1 MPKLAHSLKGHDLG
15 HLRIVAEL
23 WGIEL
28 EEVETNQAVHSLQSA
43 LSDRELVIEV
53 IETLPSEAQAALE
66 ELLQHEGQLPWPLF
80 TRRYGEIREM
90 GAGRRDRERPYLSPS
105 SPTEVLWYRALIAR
119 DFLDSSSGPQEYAYI
134 PDELFAVLPRSL
146 RKTPSSLGRAS
157 TPTERVYPIPAN
169 DHLLDHACTLL
180 SALRLGLNQNASE
193 FKSMAWKTP
202 HSYALTPKDLSAL
215 LVEAEIINPEENYPV
230 PDNTRHFLE
239 LDRGKALAYL
249 TRTWMH
255 STLFNEL
262 RQLPG
267 LQIEGEWHNDPLRTR
282 YTILEFLSFVPRSTW
297 WSLPAFIADIK
308 ESQPDFQRPAGDY
321 DSWYLRDAVTGN
333 FLRGF
338 EYWDEIDGNLIR
350 YIITGPLHW
359 LGIIDLAAPGREAPP
374 SAFKFSNWADDLLN
388 GAPPQELAT
397 EDDSLLISSDARLRV
412 PRLVAR
418 TARYQVARFCNW
430 EGEKDGV
437 YAYRI
442 TPASLERARKQG
454 LQVSHLIKL
463 LNRYAL
469 AVPPSLV
476 TALERWEEHGSEAR
490 LEDVIILRVRSPKML
505 KSLQKSRAARFLG
518 DPIGPTVITVK
529 PGAQDKVLSIL
540 SELGYL
546 GEGITD
552 ENW

>member
-1 MPKLAHSLKGHDLG
+1 M
-15 HLRIVAEL
+15 
-23 WGIEL
+23 
-28 EEVETNQAVHSLQSA
+28 
-43 LSDRELVIEV
+43 
-53 IETLPSEAQAALE
+53 
-66 ELLQHEGQLPWPLF
+66 
-80 TRRYGEIREM
+80 
-90 GAGRRDRERPYLSPS
+90 
-105 SPTEVLWYRALIAR
+105 
-119 DFLDSSSGPQEYAYI
+119 
-134 PDELFAVLPRSL
+134 
-146 RKTPSSLGRAS
+146 
-157 TPTERVYPIPAN
+157 
-169 DHLLDHACTLL
+169 
-180 SALRLGLNQNASE
+180 
-193 FKSMAWKTP
+193 
-202 HSYALTPKDLSAL
+202 
-215 LVEAEIINPEENYPV
+215 
-230 PDNTRHFLE
+230 
-239 LDRGKALAYL
+239 
-249 TRTWMH
+249 
-255 STLFNEL
+255 
-262 RQLPG
+262 
-267 LQIEGEWHNDPLRTR
+267 
-282 YTILEFLSFVPRSTW
+282 
-297 WSLPAFIADIK
+297 
-308 ESQPDFQRPAGDY
+308 
-321 DSWYLRDAVTGN
+321 
-333 FLRGF
+333 
-338 EYWDEIDGNLIR
+338 
-350 YIITGPLHW
+350 HW
-359 LGIIDLAAPGREAPP
+359 LGIIDLAAPSREAPP
-374 SAFKFSNWADDLLN
+374 SAFKFSSWADDLLN

-476 TALERWEEHGSEAR
+476 IALERWEEHGSEAR